1 MSHTVEDLV
10 RIYVKMRDAL
20 STRRKEFEAYED
32 EMKSKMSRVENELL
46 ARLNE
51 QNVDSMKTES
61 GTVYKQS
68 KLKPSIR
75 DFAALRTWILE
86 TGNVDILQK
95 RLSTTSIRDLGGED
109 VDIPGV
115 ESIRELEI
123 GVRRS

>member
-32 EMKSKMSRVENELL
+32 DMKAKMSRVENELL

-68 KLKPSIR
+68 RLKPSIR
-75 DFAALRTWILE
+75 DFGALRTWILE